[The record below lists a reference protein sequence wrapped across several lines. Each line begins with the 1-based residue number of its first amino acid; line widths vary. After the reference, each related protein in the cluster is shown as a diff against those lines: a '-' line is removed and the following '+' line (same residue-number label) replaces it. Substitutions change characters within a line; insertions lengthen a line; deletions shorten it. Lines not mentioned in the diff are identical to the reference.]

1 MALSEDLC
9 DLYAFDTPLLARW
22 RAQNRRKEWISGILS
37 KRQTFDEFSHIWSDL
52 QEDESQYF
60 GYFRMK
66 QDTFEYTLS
75 KVYQLKKYSNFRETI
90 SPEERLAVTLS

>member
-9 DLYAFDTPLLARW
+9 DIYVFLGTPLLARR
-22 RAQNRRKEWISGILS
+22 RAQKRRKEWISEISS
-37 KRQTFDEFSHIWSDL
+37 KRHMYGEFSHLWSDL

-66 QDTFEYTLS
+66 QDTFEYILS
-75 KVYQLKKYSNFRETI
+75 KV
-90 SPEERLAVTLS
+90 